1 MQDDTSA
8 AQVRVATAGWAVPR
22 AVADAFPGEGT
33 GLERYAARLNAAEI
47 NSTFYRS
54 HRPSTYARWAAT
66 TPADFRFSI
75 KLPRGISHEARLV
88 DAQDLIAKFC
98 DEAGHLGAKLGPLLV
113 QLPPSLAFD
122 PGPHDRFFDDLRKHW
137 TGQVVCEPRHASWLG
152 EEADAM
158 LVHWRVSRVAAD
170 PARAPLAAQP
180 GGWTG
185 LVYWRLHGSP
195 RTYWSSYDD
204 AALAMLAGR
213 LSAAES
219 RETWCVFDNTA
230 SGAAAANALTLLA
243 ML

>member
-113 QLPPSLAFD
+113 QLPPQ
-122 PGPHDRFFDDLRKHW
+122 PRLR
-137 TGQVVCEPRHASWLG
+137 
-152 EEADAM
+152 
-158 LVHWRVSRVAAD
+158 
-170 PARAPLAAQP
+170 
-180 GGWTG
+180 
-185 LVYWRLHGSP
+185 P
-195 RTYWSSYDD
+195 RT
-204 AALAMLAGR
+204 A
-213 LSAAES
+213 
-219 RETWCVFDNTA
+219 
-230 SGAAAANALTLLA
+230 
-243 ML
+243 